1 MPYKYVEQGEQVRKF
16 TVRKRLNM
24 SRIWDVDGIEWGDLP
39 TVSDLLCAAD
49 TKILARE
56 VALRY
61 GGKPG
66 GCGRGD
72 SDRSLK
78 RARRKPKK
86 LRKIDPEPSDKIV
99 LLPKHVINRRNADH
113 GFGYYDVVP
122 CAFTRGGA
130 QRPGE
135 DVCAEVYPWE
145 LFLLNEEP
153 ASVILGYRVWLGG
166 EWDLCE
172 RYRFLAVVCASV
184 LNRIREQKELR
195 KCLEKDDAVC
205 DMDEDEAIEGIRH
218 DVLYPEEV
226 INAKL
231 GGYWDTSLGLDLPWK
246 NEHRQTCVRIDR
258 AIDDLFA
265 DETKCCAA
273 ALGKKL
279 ERGYEERGEQ
289 ADEDL
294 LNGMSL

>member
-1 MPYKYVEQGEQVRKF
+1 
-16 TVRKRLNM
+16 M
-24 SRIWDVDGIEWGDLP
+24 SRIWDVDGIEWEDLP

-61 GGKPG
+61 GGKPD
-66 GCGRGD
+66 GRGRVD
-72 SDRSLK
+72 NERNLK
-78 RARRKPKK
+78 RVRRKVKK
-86 LRKIDPEPSDKIV
+86 LRKIDSESNDKIV
-99 LLPKHVINRRNADH
+99 LLPKHVINRRDAGHD
-113 GFGYYDVVP
+113 FGYYDVEP

-130 QRPGE
+130 QKLGE
-135 DVCAEVYPWE
+135 DACAEVYPWE

-153 ASVILGYRVWLGG
+153 ASVVLGYRVWLGG

-172 RYRFLAVVCASV
+172 RYRFLAVVCASA
-184 LNRIREQKELR
+184 LYRIREQKELR
-195 KCLEKDDAVC
+195 KCLKKDDAAC
-205 DMDEDEAIEGIRH
+205 DMDEDEVIEGVRR

-246 NEHRQTCVRIDR
+246 DEHFETCVRIDR

-265 DETKCCAA
+265 EETKRNAA
-273 ALGKKL
+273 ELGKKL
-279 ERGYEERGEQ
+279 ERGYEGCGEWL
-289 ADEDL
+289 DGD
-294 LNGMSL
+294 

>member
-1 MPYKYVEQGEQVRKF
+1 
-16 TVRKRLNM
+16 M
-24 SRIWDVDGIEWGDLP
+24 SRIWDVDGIEWEDLP
-39 TVSDLLCAAD
+39 TVGDLLCAAD

-61 GGKPG
+61 GGKPDG
-66 GCGRGD
+66 RGRGD
-72 SDRSLK
+72 SERNLK
-78 RARRKPKK
+78 RVRRKVKK

-99 LLPKHVINRRNADH
+99 LLPKHVINRRNAGH
-113 GFGYYDVVP
+113 GFSYYDVEP
-122 CAFTRGGA
+122 CAFTRGGT
-130 QRPGE
+130 QRTEEGA
-135 DVCAEVYPWE
+135 CAEVYPRE
-145 LFLLNEEP
+145 LFMLNEEP

-172 RYRFLAVVCASV
+172 RYHFLAVVCASA

-195 KCLEKDDAVC
+195 KCLEEDDAAC
-205 DMDEDEAIEGIRH
+205 DMDEDEAIEGARP
-218 DVLYPEEV
+218 DVLYSEEV

-246 NEHRQTCVRIDR
+246 DEHRQTCTRIDR

-265 DETKCCAA
+265 EETKRCAA
-273 ALGKKL
+273 ELGKKL
-279 ERGYEERGEQ
+279 ERGYEERREV
-289 ADEDL
+289 

>member
-1 MPYKYVEQGEQVRKF
+1 
-16 TVRKRLNM
+16 M
-24 SRIWDVDGIEWGDLP
+24 SRIWDVDGIEWEDLP

-49 TKILARE
+49 AKILARE

-72 SDRSLK
+72 SERGLK
-78 RARRKPKK
+78 RARRKLKK

-99 LLPKHVINRRNADH
+99 LLPKHVINRRNAVH
-113 GFGYYDVVP
+113 GFGYYDVEP
-122 CAFTRGGA
+122 CAFTRSGA
-130 QRPGE
+130 QKSGE
-135 DVCAEVYPWE
+135 DACAEVYPWE

-153 ASVILGYRVWLGG
+153 ASVVLGYRVWLGG

-172 RYRFLAVVCASV
+172 RYRFLAVACASA
-184 LNRIREQKELR
+184 LHRIREQKELR
-195 KCLEKDDAVC
+195 KCLKKDDAAC
-205 DMDEDEAIEGIRH
+205 DMDEDEVIEGVRQ

-226 INAKL
+226 INTKL

-246 NEHRQTCVRIDR
+246 DEHFNTCVRIDG

-265 DETKCCAA
+265 EETKRNAA
-273 ALGKKL
+273 ELAKKL
-279 ERGYEERGEQ
+279 GRGYEERGEVE
-289 ADEDL
+289 AH
-294 LNGMSL
+294 GFWW

>member
-1 MPYKYVEQGEQVRKF
+1 
-16 TVRKRLNM
+16 M
-24 SRIWDVDGIEWGDLP
+24 SRIWGVDGIEWEDLP

-61 GGKPG
+61 GGKPDDR
-66 GCGRGD
+66 GRVD
-72 SDRSLK
+72 SERNLK
-78 RARRKPKK
+78 RVRRKVKK
-86 LRKIDPEPSDKIV
+86 LRKIDPESSEKIV
-99 LLPKHVINRRNADH
+99 LLPKHVINRRDAGH
-113 GFGYYDVVP
+113 GFGYYDVEP

-135 DVCAEVYPWE
+135 DACAEVYPWE

-153 ASVILGYRVWLGG
+153 ASGVLGYRVWLGG
-166 EWDLCE
+166 EWGLCE
-172 RYRFLAVVCASV
+172 RYRFLATMCASV
-184 LNRIREQKELR
+184 LNHMREQKELLKR
-195 KCLEKDDAVC
+195 LEEGDAAC
-205 DMDEDEAIEGIRH
+205 DMDEDEVIEGVRQ

-231 GGYWDTSLGLDLPWK
+231 GGYWDASLGLDLPWK
-246 NEHRQTCVRIDR
+246 DEHFETCVRIDR
-258 AIDDLFA
+258 AIDDLFTE
-265 DETKCCAA
+265 ETKRNAA
-273 ALGKKL
+273 GLGRKL

-294 LNGMSL
+294 LHGMFL

>member
-1 MPYKYVEQGEQVRKF
+1 
-16 TVRKRLNM
+16 M
-24 SRIWDVDGIEWGDLP
+24 SRIWDVEGIEWEDLP

-61 GGKPG
+61 GGKSDVRG
-66 GCGRGD
+66 YGD
-72 SDRSLK
+72 SERSLK
-78 RARRKPKK
+78 RARRKVKK

-99 LLPKHVINRRNADH
+99 LLPKHIINRRNAGH
-113 GFGYYDVVP
+113 GFGYYDVEP

-135 DVCAEVYPWE
+135 GVCAEVYPWE

-172 RYRFLAVVCASV
+172 RYRFLAAVCAGA
-184 LNRIREQKELR
+184 LHRIREQKELR
-195 KCLEKDDAVC
+195 KCLKKDDATC
-205 DMDEDEAIEGIRH
+205 DMDEDEVIEGVRQ

-231 GGYWDTSLGLDLPWK
+231 GGYWDASLGLDLPWK
-246 NEHRQTCVRIDR
+246 DEHFETCVRIDR
-258 AIDDLFA
+258 AIDDLFTE
-265 DETKCCAA
+265 ETKRNAA
-273 ALGKKL
+273 GLGRKL

-294 LNGMSL
+294 LHGMSL

>member
-1 MPYKYVEQGEQVRKF
+1 MPYKYVEQDERVCSF
-16 TVRKRLNM
+16 TARKRLNM
-24 SRIWDVDGIEWGDLP
+24 SRIWDVDGIEWEDLP

-49 TKILARE
+49 AKILARE

-61 GGKPG
+61 GGKTDVHG
-66 GCGRGD
+66 YGD
-72 SDRSLK
+72 RERSLK
-78 RARRKPKK
+78 RARSKVKK

-99 LLPKHVINRRNADH
+99 LLPKHVINRRNAGH
-113 GFGYYDVVP
+113 GFGYYDIEP
-122 CAFTRGGA
+122 CAFTRGDA

-135 DVCAEVYPWE
+135 GAYAEVYPWE

-172 RYRFLAVVCASV
+172 RYRFLAVVCASA

-195 KCLEKDDAVC
+195 QCLEEDDAAC
-205 DMDEDEAIEGIRH
+205 DMDEDEAIEDVRN

-226 INAKL
+226 ITAKI

-246 NEHRQTCVRIDR
+246 DEHFETCIRIDR

-265 DETKCCAA
+265 KEAKRNAA
-273 ALGKKL
+273 ELGKKL
-279 ERGYEERGEQ
+279 GRGYEERGE
-289 ADEDL
+289 APSCIPFTDE
-294 LNGMSL
+294 

>member
-1 MPYKYVEQGEQVRKF
+1 
-16 TVRKRLNM
+16 M
-24 SRIWDVDGIEWGDLP
+24 SRIWDVDGIEWEDLP

-49 TKILARE
+49 AKILARE

-72 SDRSLK
+72 SERSLK
-78 RARRKPKK
+78 RARRKVKK
-86 LRKIDPEPSDKIV
+86 LRKIDPEPSDKII
-99 LLPKHVINRRNADH
+99 LLPKHVINRCDAGH
-113 GFGYYDVVP
+113 GFGYYDVEP
-122 CAFTRGGA
+122 CAFTRGGVK
-130 QRPGE
+130 RLGE
-135 DVCAEVYPWE
+135 DACAEVYPWD
-145 LFLLNEEP
+145 LFLLNGEP
-153 ASVILGYRVWLGG
+153 ASVVLGYRVWLGG

-172 RYRFLAVVCASV
+172 RYRFLAVVCAGA
-184 LNRIREQKELR
+184 LNRIRAQKELR
-195 KCLEKDDAVC
+195 KCLEQGDAAC

-246 NEHRQTCVRIDR
+246 DEHFETCVRIDR

-265 DETKCCAA
+265 DETKRNAA
-273 ALGKKL
+273 GLGRKL
-279 ERGYEERGEQ
+279 ERGYEQRGEVPLFQ
-289 ADEDL
+289 PFADE
-294 LNGMSL
+294 

>member
-1 MPYKYVEQGEQVRKF
+1 
-16 TVRKRLNM
+16 M
-24 SRIWDVDGIEWGDLP
+24 SRIWDVDGIEWEDLP

-49 TKILARE
+49 AKILTRE

-61 GGKPG
+61 GGKLE
-66 GCGRGD
+66 GRGHGD
-72 SDRSLK
+72 SGRSLK
-78 RARRKPKK
+78 RVRCKIKK

-99 LLPKHVINRRNADH
+99 LLPKHVINRREGGH
-113 GFGYYDVVP
+113 GFGYYDVEP

-130 QRPGE
+130 QRLGE
-135 DVCAEVYPWE
+135 DACVEVYPWE
-145 LFLLNEEP
+145 LFLLDEES
-153 ASVILGYRVWLGG
+153 ASVVLGYRVWLGG

-184 LNRIREQKELR
+184 LNRMREQKELR
-195 KCLEKDDAVC
+195 KCLKEDDASC
-205 DMDEDEAIEGIRH
+205 DLDEDEAIEGVRR

-246 NEHRQTCVRIDR
+246 DEHFETCVRIDR

-265 DETKCCAA
+265 EETKRCAA
-273 ALGKKL
+273 ELGRKL
-279 ERGYEERGEQ
+279 ERGYEERGEAPLFQ
-289 ADEDL
+289 PFADE
-294 LNGMSL
+294 

>member
-1 MPYKYVEQGEQVRKF
+1 MPYRYVEQGEQVRSF
-16 TVRKRLNM
+16 TARKRLNL
-24 SRIWDVDGIEWGDLP
+24 SRIWDVDGIEWEDLP

-49 TKILARE
+49 AKILVRE

-61 GGKPG
+61 GGKSDARG
-66 GCGRGD
+66 YGD
-72 SDRSLK
+72 SERSLK
-78 RARRKPKK
+78 CARRKVKK

-99 LLPKHVINRRNADH
+99 LLPKHVINRRNAGR
-113 GFGYYDVVP
+113 GFGYYDVEP
-122 CAFTRGGA
+122 CAFTCGGT

-135 DVCAEVYPWE
+135 GTCAEVYPWE

-172 RYRFLAVVCASV
+172 RYRFLAVVCASA
-184 LNRIREQKELR
+184 LNCIREQKELR
-195 KCLEKDDAVC
+195 KCLEEDDAAC
-205 DMDEDEAIEGIRH
+205 DIDEDEAIEDVRP

-246 NEHRQTCVRIDR
+246 DEHFETCVRIDR

-265 DETKCCAA
+265 EETKRNAEE
-273 ALGKKL
+273 LGRKL
-279 ERGYEERGEQ
+279 ERGYEERGE
-289 ADEDL
+289 
-294 LNGMSL
+294 

>member
-1 MPYKYVEQGEQVRKF
+1 
-16 TVRKRLNM
+16 M
-24 SRIWDVDGIEWGDLP
+24 SRIWDVDGIEWEDLP

-49 TKILARE
+49 AKILVRE

-61 GGKPG
+61 GGKADVHG
-66 GCGRGD
+66 YGD
-72 SDRSLK
+72 SEHSLK
-78 RARRKPKK
+78 RARRKVKK
-86 LRKIDPEPSDKIV
+86 LRKIDPEPNDKIV
-99 LLPKHVINRRNADH
+99 LLPKHVINRRNAGHD
-113 GFGYYDVVP
+113 FGYYDVEP
-122 CAFTRGGA
+122 CAFTRSGA
-130 QRPGE
+130 QKPEE

-172 RYRFLAVVCASV
+172 RYRFLAVVCASA

-195 KCLEKDDAVC
+195 KCLEEDDAAC
-205 DMDEDEAIEGIRH
+205 DLDEDEAIEGVRR

-246 NEHRQTCVRIDR
+246 DEHFETCVRIDR
-258 AIDDLFA
+258 AIDGLFA
-265 DETKCCAA
+265 EETKRNAA
-273 ALGKKL
+273 ELGRKL
-279 ERGYEERGEQ
+279 GRGYEERGEAPLFQ
-289 ADEDL
+289 PFTDE
-294 LNGMSL
+294 

>member
-1 MPYKYVEQGEQVRKF
+1 
-16 TVRKRLNM
+16 M
-24 SRIWDVDGIEWGDLP
+24 SRIWDVDGIEWEDLP

-61 GGKPG
+61 GDKSDVRGY
-66 GCGRGD
+66 GD
-72 SDRSLK
+72 SARSLK
-78 RARRKPKK
+78 RARRKVKK
-86 LRKIDPEPSDKIV
+86 LRKIDPKPSDKIV
-99 LLPKHVINRRNADH
+99 LLPKHVINRRSAGH
-113 GFGYYDVVP
+113 GFGYYDVEP

-130 QRPGE
+130 QRLGE
-135 DVCAEVYPWE
+135 DACAEVYPWE
-145 LFLLNEEP
+145 LFLLDEES
-153 ASVILGYRVWLGG
+153 ASVVLGYRVWLGG

-184 LNRIREQKELR
+184 LNRMREQKELR
-195 KCLEKDDAVC
+195 KCLKEDDASC
-205 DMDEDEAIEGIRH
+205 DMDEDDAIEGIRR

-246 NEHRQTCVRIDR
+246 DEHFETCARIDG

-265 DETKCCAA
+265 EETKRCAA
-273 ALGKKL
+273 ELGRKL
-279 ERGYEERGEQ
+279 ERGYEERGEAPLFQ
-289 ADEDL
+289 PFADE
-294 LNGMSL
+294 